1 MASAAARSFFR
12 STPVRNAAAKLASEA
27 KAARS
32 PFRPSTPKPL
42 SQRIFR
48 CPVEMSACVDSM
60 QPFHTATASAL
71 MTSMLSISR
80 HSCGWLPEAE
90 MFDLIGPYLLTC
102 WLVQYLFGSIVRYLA
117 KLHRILLDVLFQ
129 RLSFVAWEGGV
140 AGHVGMEIRE
150 NGSRAG
156 ASLEIIFL

>member
-80 HSCGWLPEAE
+80 HSCGWLPEG
-90 MFDLIGPYLLTC
+90 DLNCFLL
-102 WLVQYLFGSIVRYLA
+102 WLQMMMCDECSE
-117 KLHRILLDVLFQ
+117 D
-129 RLSFVAWEGGV
+129 
-140 AGHVGMEIRE
+140 
-150 NGSRAG
+150 
-156 ASLEIIFL
+156 